1 MARIRTIKPEFPL
14 SESIGRL
21 SRDARLLFIQLW
33 TVADDCGRVRAA
45 SRVLASLLYPFD
57 DDAPGL
63 IEGWL
68 AELDRE
74 KCIVRYVVDG
84 TTYLQIVKWLEHQKI
99 DRPSK
104 SFLPPSDDPLAS
116 PREPSRTLDALPTTL
131 DHGPTIKV
139 SRTVAKATRPPDEFL
154 EFWKAYP
161 KRQGS
166 NPRKPAFEKW
176 QRLVKSGIDPGKI
189 TAAVKAGAGF
199 DGKKVGTEFIPQAI
213 KWLNDQR
220 FDDYEPPSEA
230 ARSQAYVR
238 KDSPHWEH
246 LARRWRQENKK
257 EFGPPARDGW
267 AFPIEWIPPSAN
279 GAAA

>member
-1 MARIRTIKPEFPL
+1 MTPKNWASFQHYKDRSPAWIKLHRSILDDFEFACLP
-14 SESIGRL
+14 
-21 SRDARLLFIQLW
+21 
-33 TVADDCGRVRAA
+33 VA
-45 SRVLASLLYPFD
+45 SRALAPLLWLLASEY
-57 DDAPGL
+57 
-63 IEGWL
+63 EG
-68 AELDRE
+68 
-74 KCIVRYVVDG
+74 G
-84 TTYLQIVKWLEHQKI
+84 KI
-99 DRPSK
+99 T
-104 SFLPPSDDPLAS
+104 AS
-116 PREPSRTLDALPTTL
+116 LDALAFRLRMPKQDFVVAAKPL
-131 DHGPTIKV
+131 IDIGFFVDDSAMLAGCKHDASPEKKEEKEKQDKREED
-139 SRTVAKATRPPDEFL
+139 SRSVAKATRPTDEFL